1 MEDKFVPYPIALML
15 KELGYNE
22 PCLAWFGVSEIL
34 NHVGEIKLYMV
45 GQPNNYEIYT
55 TKTEYFFCNQKDT
68 DVDAPLWQQVI
79 DWFRE
84 KYDIHFHID
93 YNKQLNIYGIH
104 FQNPITKEKGISVIR
119 DTYKTY
125 EEAREQAILKALEII
140 KRNNHGK
147 II

>member
-1 MEDKFVPYPIALML
+1 MKTEFVTYPIALML

-68 DVDAPLWQQVI
+68 DVDAPLWQQTI
-79 DWFRE
+79 DWLRE
-84 KYDIHFHID
+84 QRDIHIVITVNP
-93 YNKQLNIYGIH
+93 YSELNEVNGYKIYMNVNSILTCVSN
-104 FQNPITKEKGISVIR
+104 QETQTWSN
-119 DTYKTY
+119 YK
-125 EEAREQAILKALEII
+125 AHEQAILKAIELCQ
-140 KRNNHGK
+140 K
-147 II
+147 